1 MLQTNYCTVKQ
12 NMGVISEDAPGDSD
26 RLPDFT
32 KINGK
37 VTFVPTTAPGQA
49 YQLFDEE
56 GNAYTVP
63 VGSIEAD
70 IIDGRIFHEGQE
82 GVPLFAAGK
91 NANPE
96 KIVYRVTYSG
106 LRAGRI
112 PVSLNSIY
120 FEAVPGAVIDLTD
133 VTPVAGAPVAGTIK
147 GDKGDPGPAATIV
160 SHEALPSGDVQVEFS
175 DGTVITVPSGE
186 TPYVKDGNWWI
197 GNQDTGVVADGV
209 DQVRD
214 ALTAQISTIE
224 SNADRAEK
232 AAAGT
237 ESAISRNASKGQQMI
252 VNGNGQLG
260 TDYWPSSVRAVGDD
274 VPLGAYCSWEYPN
287 TQTVVW
293 HDLPVVID
301 PSQPTYMS
309 GFFRQ
314 AADTTASVY
323 LALAPVDQDGQ
334 TISAMNIMY
343 VKGTL
348 TKLARDLNPGDTKVY
363 LESAENW
370 ANTGTGNSNKRFIIW
385 NHVSKNGKVWAPETY
400 SRNVSSTA
408 WEAGAI
414 DYDENS
420 VTLITPW
427 AREFLPAGTP
437 LSNGNNGANYMYA
450 RTSSGVSDYWVKIGG
465 TVQGGTDLTG
475 QGFATGRG
483 WPPGVAA
490 VLPGVLL
497 NYGVNQRISNH
508 RFANIYLSQLA
519 PLGHTHTVSDI
530 SDIEVNKATGEV
542 TIAGIPVDGRVPQSD
557 KGDPGKDAVLPFT
570 EEEVTA
576 LKALVAKN

>member
-12 NMGVISEDAPGDSD
+12 NMGMISEDSPGDSD

-32 KINGK
+32 NIDGK
-37 VTFVPTTAPGQA
+37 VIFTPTTAPGNA
-49 YQLFDEE
+49 YQVIGED
-56 GNAYTVP
+56 GKAYTVP
-63 VGSIEAD
+63 VASIEAD

-82 GVPLFAAGK
+82 GILLFAAGK
-91 NANPE
+91 NSNPE
-96 KIVYRVTYSG
+96 RIVYRVTYSG
-106 LRAGRI
+106 LRAGGV
-112 PVSLNSIY
+112 PVGLSTIF
-120 FEAVPGAVIDLTD
+120 FEAVPGAVIDLTR
-133 VTPVAGAPVAGTIK
+133 VTPVPGAPVAGTIK

-186 TPYVKDGNWWI
+186 TPYVKNGNWWI
-197 GNQDTGVVADGV
+197 GEKDTGVVADGV

-214 ALTAQISTIE
+214 ALAAQISTIE
-224 SNADRAEK
+224 SNAERAEK

-237 ESAISRNASKGQQMI
+237 ETAISRSASKGQQMI

-260 TDYWPSSVRAVGDD
+260 TDYWPGSVRAVGDD

-287 TQTVVW
+287 TQAVVW
-293 HDLPVVID
+293 HNLPVVID
-301 PSQPTYMS
+301 PSHPTYMS

-343 VKGTL
+343 MKGTL

-408 WEAGAI
+408 WEAGGI
-414 DYDENS
+414 NYDENTIS
-420 VTLITPW
+420 LLKPW
-427 AREFLPAGTP
+427 SSETIPAGTP

-450 RTSSGVSDYWVKIGG
+450 KMSSSVGSSWEKLEG
-465 TVQGGTDLTG
+465 TVQGGLDLSG
-475 QGFATGRG
+475 QGFNPSRG

-508 RFANIYLSQLA
+508 RFANIYLSQLS

-530 SDIEVNKATGEV
+530 SDIEVNKVTGEV
-542 TIAGIPVDGRVPQSD
+542 TIAGIPVAGTIKSD

>member
-120 FEAVPGAVIDLTD
+120 FEAVPGAVIDLTA
-133 VTPVAGAPVAGTIK
+133 VTPVPGAPVAGTIK

-160 SHEALPSGDVQVEFS
+160 SHKALSSGDVQVEFS

-186 TPYVKDGNWWI
+186 TPYVKNGNWWI
-197 GNQDTGVVADGV
+197 GEKDTGVVADGV

-214 ALTAQISTIE
+214 ALAAQISTIE
-224 SNADRAEK
+224 SNAERAEK

-237 ESAISRNASKGQQMI
+237 ESAISRNASKGQQMV

-260 TDYWPSSVRAVGDD
+260 TDYWSSFVKAVGDD
-274 VPLGAYCSWEYPN
+274 VPLGAYCSWECPGA
-287 TQTVVW
+287 QAVVW

-301 PSQPTYMS
+301 PTHPTYMS

-323 LALAPVDQDGQ
+323 LALGPVDQDGQ

-343 VKGTL
+343 VSGTL

-370 ANTGTGNSNKRFIIW
+370 ANTGTGESNKRFIIW
-385 NHVSKNGKVWAPETY
+385 NHVSKNGKVWPPETY

-408 WEAGAI
+408 WEAGGI
-414 DYDENS
+414 NFEENT
-420 VTLITPW
+420 VTLKTPW
-427 AREFLPAGTP
+427 AREFLPKGTP

-490 VLPGVLL
+490 VRPGVLL
-497 NYGVNQRISNH
+497 NYGTNQRISNL
-508 RFANIYLSQLA
+508 RFANVYLSQLA

-530 SDIEVNKATGEV
+530 SDIEVNKVTGEV
-542 TIAGIPVDGRVPQSD
+542 TIAGIPVAGTIKSD

-570 EEEVTA
+570 EEEVAA
-576 LKALVAKN
+576 LKALVAKS

>member
-1 MLQTNYCTVKQ
+1 MFKTNYCTVKQ
-12 NMGVISEDAPGDSD
+12 NMGMISEDSPGDSD

-32 KINGK
+32 NISGK
-37 VTFVPTTAPGQA
+37 VVFTPTTAPGQA
-49 YQLFDEE
+49 YQVIGED
-56 GNAYTVP
+56 GKAYTVP
-63 VGSIEAD
+63 VASIEAD

-82 GVPLFAAGK
+82 GILLFAAGK
-91 NANPE
+91 NSNPE
-96 KIVYRVTYSG
+96 RIVYRVTYSG
-106 LRAGRI
+106 LRAGGI
-112 PVSLNSIY
+112 PVTLSTIF
-120 FEAVPGAVIDLTD
+120 FEAVPGGVVDLTR
-133 VTPVAGAPVAGTIK
+133 VTPVPGAPVAGTIK

-186 TPYVKDGNWWI
+186 TPYVKNGNWWI
-197 GNQDTGVVADGV
+197 GEKDTGVVADGV

-214 ALTAQISTIE
+214 ALEAQISTIE
-224 SNADRAEK
+224 SNAKRAEK

-237 ESAISRNASKGQQMI
+237 ESAISRNASKGQQMV

-260 TDYWPSSVRAVGDD
+260 TDYWGSFVKAVGDD
-274 VPLGAYCSWEYPN
+274 VPLGAYCSWEYPGG
-287 TQTVVW
+287 QAVVW

-301 PSQPTYMS
+301 PTHPTYMS

-323 LALAPVDQDGQ
+323 LALGPVDQDGQ

-343 VKGTL
+343 VAGTL

-370 ANTGTGNSNKRFIIW
+370 VNTGSGEANKRFIFW
-385 NHVSKNGKVWAPETY
+385 NHVSKNGKVWEPETY
-400 SRNVSSTA
+400 SRNVSISY
-408 WEAGAI
+408 WEAGAV

-420 VTLITPW
+420 ITLRKPW
-427 AREFLPAGTP
+427 GFGFSPKGTP

-450 RTSSGVSDYWVKIGG
+450 KMSSSVGSSWEKLEG
-465 TVQGGTDLTG
+465 TVRGGLDLSG
-475 QGFATGRG
+475 QGFSPGRG

-490 VLPGVLL
+490 VRPGVLI
-497 NYGVNQRISNH
+497 NYGTNQRVSNN
-508 RFANIYLSQLA
+508 RFANVYLSQLA

-530 SDIEVNKATGEV
+530 SDIKVDNSTGGV
-542 TIAGIPVDGRVPQSD
+542 TIAGIPVGGR
-557 KGDPGKDAVLPFT
+557 GPFT
-570 EEEVTA
+570 EEEVAA

>member
-1 MLQTNYCTVKQ
+1 MFKTNYCTVKQ
-12 NMGVISEDAPGDSD
+12 NMGMISEDTPGDDD

-32 KINGK
+32 SISGK
-37 VTFVPTTAPGQA
+37 VTFTPTTAPGQA
-49 YQLFDEE
+49 YQVIGED
-56 GNAYTVP
+56 GKAYTVP
-63 VGSIEAD
+63 VASIEAD

-82 GVPLFAAGK
+82 GILLFAAGK
-91 NANPE
+91 FSNPE
-96 KIVYRVTYSG
+96 RIVYRVTYSG
-106 LRAGRI
+106 LRAGGI
-112 PVSLNSIY
+112 PVTLSTIF
-120 FEAVPGAVIDLTD
+120 FEAVPGGVVDLTR
-133 VTPVAGAPVAGTIK
+133 VTPVPGAPVAGTIK

-186 TPYVKDGNWWI
+186 TPYVKNGNWWI
-197 GNQDTGVVADGV
+197 GEKDTGVVADGV

-224 SNADRAEK
+224 SNAERAEK

-237 ESAISRNASKGQQMI
+237 ETAISRNASKGQQMI

-260 TDYWPSSVRAVGDD
+260 SDYWPSYVRAVGDD
-274 VPLGAYCSWEYPN
+274 VPSGAYCSWEYPG
-287 TQTVVW
+287 TQAVVW
-293 HDLPVVID
+293 HKLPVVID
-301 PSQPTYMS
+301 PSHPTYMS

-334 TISAMNIMY
+334 TITAMNIMY
-343 VKGTL
+343 VSGTL

-370 ANTGTGNSNKRFIIW
+370 ANTGTGESNKRFIIW
-385 NHVSKNGKVWAPETY
+385 NHVSKNGKVWPPETY

-408 WEAGAI
+408 WEAGGI
-414 DYDENS
+414 NFEENT
-420 VTLITPW
+420 VTLKTPW
-427 AREFLPAGTP
+427 AREFLPKGTP

-450 RTSSGVSDYWVKIGG
+450 RMSTGIGSAWEKLEGAVEGGV
-465 TVQGGTDLTG
+465 DLTG
-475 QGFATGRG
+475 KGFSPGRG

-497 NYGVNQRISNH
+497 NYGSNQRISNN

-530 SDIEVNKATGEV
+530 SDIEVNKVTGEV
-542 TIAGIPVDGRVPQSD
+542 TIAGIPVAGTIKSD

>member
-12 NMGVISEDAPGDSD
+12 NMGVISEDTPGDSD

-37 VTFVPTTAPGQA
+37 VTFMPTTAPGQA
-49 YQLFDEE
+49 YQIFDEE

-63 VGSIEAD
+63 VASIEAD
-70 IIDGRIFHEGQE
+70 IVDGKIFHEGQE
-82 GVPLFAAGK
+82 GIPLFAAGK

-112 PVSLNSIY
+112 PVSLSAIY

-175 DGTVITVPSGE
+175 DGTVVTVPSGE
-186 TPYVKDGNWWI
+186 TPYVKNGNWWI
-197 GNQDTGVVADGV
+197 GEKDTGVVADGV
-209 DQVRD
+209 DQVRN
-214 ALTAQISTIE
+214 ALEAQISTIE
-224 SNADRAEK
+224 SNAERAEK

-237 ESAISRNASKGQQMI
+237 ETAISRSASKGQQLI

-260 TDYWPSSVRAVGDD
+260 GAYWPSSVNVIGDD
-274 VPLGAYCSWEYPN
+274 IPLGAYCSWERPGA
-287 TQTVVW
+287 QAVVW
-293 HDLPVVID
+293 HDLPVVVDTSSPI
-301 PSQPTYMS
+301 YMS
-309 GFFRQ
+309 SYFRQ
-314 AADTTASVY
+314 AADTTSIVY
-323 LALAPVDQDGQ
+323 LALGPVDQDGE
-334 TISAMNIMY
+334 TISASNIMY
-343 VKGTL
+343 ISGTL

-363 LESAENW
+363 LESTENW
-370 ANTGTGNSNKRFIIW
+370 VNTGTGYDKKFIIW
-385 NHVSKNGKVWAPETY
+385 NHVSKNGTVWGPETY
-400 SRNVSSTA
+400 SRNVTGIY
-408 WEAGAI
+408 WDAG
-414 DYDENS
+414 DVNHDENS
-420 VTLITPW
+420 IALKTPW

-437 LSNGNNGANYMYA
+437 LSNGTNGANYMYA
-450 RTSSGVSDYWVKIGG
+450 RTYSGIGSSWEKVEG
-465 TVQGGTDLTG
+465 TIQGGLDLSG
-475 QGFATGRG
+475 KGFDPSRG

-490 VLPGVLL
+490 VRPGVLI
-497 NYGVNQRISNH
+497 NYGSNQRISNN

-530 SDIEVNKATGEV
+530 SDIEVNKVTGGV
-542 TIAGIPVDGRVPQSD
+542 TISGIPVA
-557 KGDPGKDAVLPFT
+557 GKDAVLPFT
-570 EEEVTA
+570 EEEVAA
-576 LKALVAKN
+576 LKALVAKS

>member
-49 YQLFDEE
+49 YQLFDDE

-63 VGSIEAD
+63 IGSIEAD

-82 GVPLFAAGK
+82 GVLLFAAGK

-112 PVSLNSIY
+112 PVSLNAIY

-133 VTPVAGAPVAGTIK
+133 VTPVAGAPVAGTVK

-186 TPYVKDGNWWI
+186 TPYVKNGNWWI
-197 GNQDTGVVADGV
+197 GEKDTGVIADGV

-214 ALTAQISTIE
+214 ALAAQISTIE
-224 SNADRAEK
+224 SNAKRAET

-237 ESAISRNASKGQQMI
+237 ESAISRNASKGQQMV

-260 TDYWPSSVRAVGDD
+260 ADYWMGPLQVVGDD
-274 VPLGAYCSWEYPN
+274 APLGAYCSWEKPGA
-287 TQTVVW
+287 QQVVW

-301 PSQPTYMS
+301 PTHPTYMS

-334 TISAMNIMY
+334 TISALNIMY
-343 VKGTL
+343 VEGTL
-348 TKLARDLNPGDTKVY
+348 TKLAQDLKPGDTKVY
-363 LESAENW
+363 LESAESW
-370 ANTGTGNSNKRFIIW
+370 VNTGSGSANKRMIFW
-385 NHVSKNGKVWAPETY
+385 DHVSKGGKAWEPETY
-400 SRNVSSTA
+400 SRNVSLTA
-408 WEAGAI
+408 WEPGGI
-414 DYDENS
+414 NYDENTI
-420 VTLITPW
+420 TLLKPW
-427 AREFLPAGTP
+427 SSETIPAGTP

-450 RTSSGVSDYWVKIGG
+450 RTSGSVGSDWTKLDG
-465 TVQGGTDLTG
+465 TVQGGIDLTG
-475 QGFATGRG
+475 QGFAPHRG

-490 VLPGVLL
+490 VRPGVLI
-497 NYGVNQRISNH
+497 NYGVNQRISNN
-508 RFANIYLSQLA
+508 RFANIYLSQLS

-530 SDIEVNKATGEV
+530 SDIEVNKVTGEV
-542 TIAGIPVDGRVPQSD
+542 TIAGIPVAGTIKSD

-576 LKALVAKN
+576 LKALVAKS